1 MKALFITRLVPFAER
16 QIIIM
21 EPKYKIQLIYLAI
34 ISVIGI
40 VITIYDKIA
49 AKKAPRHRVPEAAL
63 VTVGVLGGALG
74 MYIVMQII
82 RHKTRKPK
90 FSVGFPI
97 IILLQAAAVTAVNAW
112 VLN

>member
-1 MKALFITRLVPFAER
+1 M
-16 QIIIM
+16 IM

-40 VITIYDKIA
+40 VITVYDKIA

-112 VLN
+112 VLK